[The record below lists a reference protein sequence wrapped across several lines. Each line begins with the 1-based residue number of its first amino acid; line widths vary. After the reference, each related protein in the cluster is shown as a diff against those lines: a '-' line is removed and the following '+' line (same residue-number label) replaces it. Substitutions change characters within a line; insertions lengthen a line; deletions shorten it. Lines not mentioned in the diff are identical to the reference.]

1 MISSCLM
8 WMQARL
14 PDQPCAELEAKAGSM
29 KCVER
34 IPEYMDGL
42 VLVSLLRARHIDA
55 QLFDENFV
63 RQNWF
68 EILAFGGF
76 RIMVPASNLQAAR
89 ENLAEFR
96 GGALLVDDDEMDRSI
111 CPACDARAGRFDH
124 RQRRWVF
131 LACLVHQVVLALLLM
146 FMVDGWIPY
155 FVLISSFSLATLIPC
170 LLRYVVNNRLRCAQC
185 SHAWRELPRL
195 SFSQQQRDAEAA
207 LATAGS

>member
-1 MISSCLM
+1 M

-14 PDQPCAELEAKAGSM
+14 PDLACAELQVEADCM

-42 VLVSLLRARHIDA
+42 VFVSLLRARHFDA

-76 RIMVPASNLQAAR
+76 RIMVPAPNLQAAR
-89 ENLAEFR
+89 ETLAEFR
-96 GGALLVDDDEMDRSI
+96 AGALQIDEDEMDRSI
-111 CPACDARAGRFDH
+111 CPACNARVGGFDH

-131 LACLVHQVVLALLLM
+131 LAYLVHQLVLALLLI
-146 FMVDGWIPY
+146 FMVDAWIPY
-155 FVLISSFSLATLIPC
+155 FVLMSTFSLATLMPC
-170 LLRYVVNNRLRCAQC
+170 LRRYVVNNRLRCAQC
-185 SHAWRELPRL
+185 GHAWRELPQL
-195 SFSQQQRDAEAA
+195 PFSQQQRDAEVA